1 MIRVREIRLSILNDT
16 EDALMNKLTKILK
29 VKKEDIISFEIDKK
43 SIDSRDKNNI
53 LYVYNLDVNV
63 KNEDKVLEKVDNKY
77 VSKVNETKYEFN
89 VTGEEVITSRPV
101 IVGAGPAGLTLGY
114 ILSKYGFKPIIIEK
128 GKRVEDR
135 KKDVYKF
142 WEEDILDIN
151 SNVQF
156 GEGGAGTFSDG
167 KLNFIPKLGKSDLFK
182 YMSQSE
188 AYKIIDDTEEI
199 FTKFKMDSE
208 VYPSNMDEAKEI
220 EKEVAKT
227 GARLLII
234 KQKHLG
240 SDKLPLYI
248 KDFTDY
254 LENKGVSIY
263 QNTDVVDIVSKSKS
277 EHDLIMKTKTKE
289 EVITAKN
296 VIVAPGRTGAKWIQE
311 LADKYQIPYTSQS
324 IEIGVRVEVRK
335 EILEDITN
343 IIYDP
348 TIFIKTDTYTDEIR
362 TFCTNPGGY
371 VTKEN
376 YYGFICVNGHS
387 LKDVKSMNS
396 NFAFISKVGLTEPA
410 TNTRLY
416 GESIARIANTLGDG
430 KPIVQTLRDLRK
442 GRRSDWKRINKG
454 FIEPTLKD
462 CVAGDLSLILPHRI
476 ITNILEGL
484 EKLDKIIP
492 GVNNDETLLYGPEIK
507 FFSNE
512 ITTNN
517 KFKLED
523 YDIYFVGDGSGKAGN
538 IVTAAATGLIAARD
552 ILER

>member
-1 MIRVREIRLSILNDT
+1 M
-16 EDALMNKLTKILK
+16 
-29 VKKEDIISFEIDKK
+29 KKYDVAII
-43 SIDSRDKNNI
+43 
-53 LYVYNLDVNV
+53 
-63 KNEDKVLEKVDNKY
+63 
-77 VSKVNETKYEFN
+77 
-89 VTGEEVITSRPV
+89 
-101 IVGAGPAGLTLGY
+101 GAGPAGLFCAYELIENNPKLKVALIDKGRKADTRMCPMKVNGGKCLNCNPCQIMSGY
-114 ILSKYGFKPIIIEK
+114 
-128 GKRVEDR
+128 
-135 KKDVYKF
+135 
-142 WEEDILDIN
+142 
-151 SNVQF
+151 
-156 GEGGAGTFSDG
+156 GGAGTFSDG

-188 AYKIIDDTEEI
+188 AYKIIDDTEKI
-199 FTKFKMDSE
+199 FTRFGMDSE
-208 VYPSNMDEAKEI
+208 VYPSNMAEAEAI
-220 EKEVAKT
+220 QKEVAKY
-227 GARLLII
+227 GARLLLI

-248 KDFTDY
+248 KEFTDF
-254 LENKGVSIY
+254 LEKQGIDIY
-263 QNTDVVDIVSKSKS
+263 ENVDVLDIVSKGKS
-277 EHDLIMKTKTKE
+277 DHELVCKKLKEDLTIS
-289 EVITAKN
+289 AKN
-296 VIVAPGRTGAKWIQE
+296 VVVAPGRTWAKWIQE
-311 LADKYQIPYTSQS
+311 LADKYDIPYTSQS

-343 IIYDP
+343 VIYDP

-387 LKDVKSMNS
+387 LKDVKSANS
-396 NFAFISKVGLTEPA
+396 NFAFISKVGLTQPV

-430 KPIVQTLRDLRK
+430 KPIIQSLRDLKK
-442 GRRSDWKRINKG
+442 GRRSEWKRINKG

-462 CVAGDLSLILPHRI
+462 CVAGDLSLVLPHRI

-512 ITTNN
+512 IETDNN
-517 KFKLED
+517 FKLKD
-523 YDIYFVGDGSGKAGN
+523 HNIYFVGDGSGKAGN

-552 ILER
+552 IVGK